1 MDIVAHGLWAALV
14 CLWREGQRPM
24 KRATKTWTVGLA
36 MAPDVLQLAP
46 IVIGA
51 LVLPEGW
58 SALQAYVHALPHYQ
72 PVLPPMV
79 EVFMH
84 HLHCTMHSAIVAG
97 IVTLLTWKSMGR
109 FWWPLI
115 GWWSHVVIDV
125 FTRSADFYPSPVLY
139 PFTQD
144 GFDGLAWNTPWFLW
158 LNYGAIALLWL
169 WLSRSRKPQNGM
181 DA

>member
-14 CLWREGQRPM
+14 CRWREGQRPM

-36 MAPDVLQLAP
+36 MAPDVVQLAP

-125 FTRSADFYPSPVLY
+125 LPTQPTSTLR
-139 PFTQD
+139 PFCT
-144 GFDGLAWNTPWFLW
+144 
-158 LNYGAIALLWL
+158 
-169 WLSRSRKPQNGM
+169 RSRKMALTDWRGTRPGFCGSTTVRSPSSGYG
-181 DA
+181 